1 MHFRGEGDSAE
12 RLTLEEPNA
21 AFPVDKE
28 PTTKTEPE
36 KEPGS
41 FEPWMLIGMSGENN
55 FRGSAAAGETS
66 LGSKGRPGSP
76 TGELRGFSPS
86 TEEQR
91 QKPAEVRL
99 YACPDCGKHFRFQ
112 IGLLN
117 HQRSHVSHPAQRHC
131 LPLAQG
137 NKSPPAHGP
146 RSPQGQGKVPHGPG
160 EEKGWACPWCQQRF
174 RLQVNLLIHQ
184 SSHRRPAAELGS
196 QERLACGFCPRRFG
210 RSDHLLRHQMSHT
223 GDRPHKCPACDKS
236 FVDKSKLTDHYRTHT
251 GERPFRCAAC
261 GKSFMRRHHLL
272 KHQRTHTRERPHQCP
287 GCLKGFM
294 QKHHLQKHMRTQPGG
309 KPYRCSWCPKA
320 FSCRQLLQQHSCAS
334 APGEPGPAAPPT
346 GGQDQ
351 RWGTGSAC

>member
-91 QKPAEVRL
+91 QKPAE
-99 YACPDCGKHFRFQ
+99 
-112 IGLLN
+112 
-117 HQRSHVSHPAQRHC
+117 
-131 LPLAQG
+131 
-137 NKSPPAHGP
+137 
-146 RSPQGQGKVPHGPG
+146 
-160 EEKGWACPWCQQRF
+160 
-174 RLQVNLLIHQ
+174 VNLLIHQ